1 MPREGVTI
9 YDILLSCPS
18 DVSNLKDIVKECID
32 DFNRMYGNI
41 NNIKLD
47 LKHWSTDAYPQ
58 SGGSAQKLLNSQF
71 IHDCD
76 ACIALLGTRFGS
88 PTDRYDSGTEEE
100 IEDMISSD
108 KQVFMY
114 FIEKQVDPSSIDFKQ
129 YSKVRDFKDKYISDS
144 KGIYWTIKDDY
155 EFKKQLTNHLSL
167 HFLNLITK
175 PNSNLFTKNL
185 PELEISIDKSG
196 DKRFQDLSSF
206 KLISSIE
213 EDIKKKI
220 DLINDLPLPCIE
232 IKSVEESNTYNKS
245 SENVNSLL
253 NNLDFNK
260 FSKLIDIEYKEVEL
274 NDSDIQ
280 TIVKYCNK
288 NNIILKD
295 DFWNLGNLKKVLNS
309 PISLPIYSSSSQ
321 LKGSEEEKNEYKLIK
336 ELIYKVYKYNEYT
349 EYFSTIGSY
358 SYFSLYLKN
367 TGTTFDEDIDVTI
380 IVPKQHLLKNNEIPI
395 PGITCINDINESNLV
410 HSIFCASPNAN
421 IERYGY
427 YPIQKLNDFYI
438 PQLYNKSASEVYED
452 EKKEYID
459 DINRI
464 FCYKYYYEEDKDIVK
479 FNIDYLKQNKSMYFP
494 SILLFKNK
502 IECIEYEITSKHYP
516 TVIKGKCSIKDNN

>member
-32 DFNRMYGNI
+32 DFNRMYGNL
-41 NNIKLD
+41 NNIKLE

-88 PTDRYDSGTEEE
+88 PTDRYNSGTEEE
-100 IEDMISSD
+100 IEDMISSG

-114 FIEKQVDPSSIDFKQ
+114 FIEKQVDPNTINFEQ
-129 YSKVRDFKDKYISDS
+129 YLKVRDFKDKYISDS
-144 KGIYWTIKDDY
+144 KGIYWPIKDNYD
-155 EFKKQLTNHLSL
+155 FKKQLTNHLSL
-167 HFLNLITK
+167 HFLHIITK
-175 PNSNLFTKNL
+175 SNSNLVTKNL

-196 DKRFQDLSSF
+196 DKRFQDLSGF

-220 DLINDLPLPCIE
+220 DLINNLQISCIE
-232 IKSVEESNTYNKS
+232 MKSVEEHDIYNKP
-245 SENVNSLL
+245 SESVNVSLS
-253 NNLDFNK
+253 NLDFSK
-260 FSKLIDIEYKEVEL
+260 FNNLINIEYKEVEL
-274 NDSDIQ
+274 NESTIQ
-280 TIVKYCNK
+280 TIINYCNK

-295 DFWNLGNLKKVLNS
+295 DFWNLGNLKKALNS

-321 LKGSEEEKNEYKLIK
+321 LKGSKEEKKKYKLIK
-336 ELIYKVYKYNEYT
+336 ELIYMVYKYNEYT
-349 EYFSTIGSY
+349 EYFSTVDSY
-358 SYFSLYLKN
+358 RYFSLYLKN

-421 IERYGY
+421 IDKYRY
-427 YPIQKLNDFYI
+427 YPVRKFNQFPL
-438 PQLYNKSASEVYED
+438 PLLHNKSISEKYEE
-452 EKKEYID
+452 EKETYID

-464 FCYKYYYEEDKDIVK
+464 FCYKYYESEGNDIVK
-479 FNIDYLKQNKSMYFP
+479 FNISYLKQNKSMYFP
-494 SILLFKNK
+494 SILFSKNQL
-502 IECIEYEITSKHYP
+502 EYIEYEITSKHYP
-516 TVIKGKCSIKDNN
+516 EIIKGKLQF

>member
-213 EDIKKKI
+213 EDIKKK
-220 DLINDLPLPCIE
+220 
-232 IKSVEESNTYNKS
+232 
-245 SENVNSLL
+245 
-253 NNLDFNK
+253 
-260 FSKLIDIEYKEVEL
+260 
-274 NDSDIQ
+274 
-280 TIVKYCNK
+280 
-288 NNIILKD
+288 
-295 DFWNLGNLKKVLNS
+295 
-309 PISLPIYSSSSQ
+309 
-321 LKGSEEEKNEYKLIK
+321 
-336 ELIYKVYKYNEYT
+336 
-349 EYFSTIGSY
+349 
-358 SYFSLYLKN
+358 
-367 TGTTFDEDIDVTI
+367 
-380 IVPKQHLLKNNEIPI
+380 
-395 PGITCINDINESNLV
+395 
-410 HSIFCASPNAN
+410 
-421 IERYGY
+421 
-427 YPIQKLNDFYI
+427 
-438 PQLYNKSASEVYED
+438 
-452 EKKEYID
+452 
-459 DINRI
+459 
-464 FCYKYYYEEDKDIVK
+464 
-479 FNIDYLKQNKSMYFP
+479 
-494 SILLFKNK
+494 
-502 IECIEYEITSKHYP
+502 
-516 TVIKGKCSIKDNN
+516 